1 MVGWCFSMLALSL
14 IQIKSVR
21 GNNYIGKLLKERTF
35 MDLYNLIF
43 CLQKATDE
51 ELGKIKDHLQGN
63 SKQPLDKPE
72 MWIFLCVYVCM
83 CVHMYVHMYECVC
96 VCSYVIPLLK
106 MCFPHLSRFLYQ
118 LSLIPNF
125 PQRLNCLLFS
135 CTFADSASSMTHK
148 LSTLQKACRS
158 LRHSKPVSSYMYMS
172 LRTTPSAS

>member
-1 MVGWCFSMLALSL
+1 MKNWV
-14 IQIKSVR
+14 
-21 GNNYIGKLLKERTF
+21 KLK
-35 MDLYNLIF
+35 IIS
-43 CLQKATDE
+43 KATA
-51 ELGKIKDHLQGN
+51 N
-63 SKQPLDKPE
+63 SHSTNQKCE
-72 MWIFLCVYVCM
+72 YSYVCM
-83 CVHMYVHMYECVC
+83 CACVYICMYTCTSVC

-172 LRTTPSAS
+172 LRTTPLTS